1 MLNSFNRT
9 FDYSGYEKRLRHYFS
24 DSAPINADITIGLR
38 EVRVSCPN
46 GGDISCEID
55 DKLSVFE
62 NMKKVID
69 TCIENIYPRMA
80 FYRESY
86 DPFSDEQKKGLLMQ
100 GLSLDRIREM
110 EHPRL
115 WISFILVR
123 FNERG
128 STIDYVQRLTGTR
141 FRAHLY
147 KPLMLVKDKIWKLA
161 SAGNGGMEELYLY
174 LMSISKQETLKD
186 QGPGEENAVF

>member
-1 MLNSFNRT
+1 MLNSFNRN
-9 FDYSGYEKRLRHYFS
+9 FDYSDYEKRLRHYFS

-38 EVRVSCPN
+38 KVRVSCHD
-46 GGDISCEID
+46 GGSVSCEID

-62 NMKKVID
+62 NIKKVID
-69 TCIENIYPRMA
+69 TCVENIYPRMA
-80 FYRESY
+80 FYREAYS
-86 DPFSDEQKKGLLMQ
+86 PFSDEQKKGLLMQ
-100 GLSLDRIREM
+100 GLSLDKIHEM

-115 WISFILVR
+115 WVCFILVR

-161 SAGNGGMEELYLY
+161 AAGNGGMEELYLY
-174 LMSISKQETLKD
+174 LTSISKQETLKD
-186 QGPGEENAVF
+186 QGQGAEDAVF